1 VERQSVEE
9 QHLMLGAF
17 SSEWVKLRRRSMLL
31 WGFGGGLL
39 FTVFAT
45 GIQPPSARAVAVH
58 SPPKFGQ

>member
-1 VERQSVEE
+1 
-9 QHLMLGAF
+9 MLGAF
-17 SSEWVKLRRRSMLL
+17 SSEWVKLQRRSMLL